1 MMFQENTQSYA
12 LMMQESTR
20 SGKGKAVMLLSLLLG
35 VGFVAL
41 LSLSHTNTPAEDT
54 INMATMP
61 MASPLTKAN
70 PAKVWPSLR
79 SKYQSMQQPSRTWQP
94 SRDGQIMQSMQARQP
109 AMPLSALKSPDAY
122 PVANVED
129 QSDPMDRRGMLA
141 AALGLA
147 GVATMGQAAN
157 AAVFD
162 NDESAFGKSTVP
174 GDVSIATAKKAETLP
189 KAQDLTSYNKV
200 MYKEGAKSSN
210 PAPVIDAPP
219 AVPLVLAALSVA
231 AAGLIPALLSP
242 GQTALDA
249 QLGAEKGQRASL
261 EKDRRKLQQGG
272 KKQWW
277 GAGNVREPKQKR

>member
-1 MMFQENTQSYA
+1 MFQETTQSYA
-12 LMMQESTR
+12 LMLQESTH
-20 SGKGKAVMLLSLLLG
+20 SGKGKTVMLLSLLLG

-41 LSLSHTNTPAEDT
+41 LSLPHTHTPAEPAIDM
-54 INMATMP
+54 MA
-61 MASPLTKAN
+61 MASAPTKAN

-79 SKYQSMQQPSRTWQP
+79 SRYLSTQPSRTWQS

-109 AMPLSALKSPDAY
+109 VPPLSALRSPDAY
-122 PVANVED
+122 PVASVES
-129 QSDPMDRRGMLA
+129 QSDPMGRRGMLA
-141 AALGLA
+141 AALGFA
-147 GVATMGQAAN
+147 AATTMGQAAN

-189 KAQDLTSYNKV
+189 KAQDLTAYNKV
-200 MYKEGAKSSN
+200 MVKEGVKPSTNAN
-210 PAPVIDAPP
+210 PVIDAPP

-231 AAGLIPALLSP
+231 GAGLIPALLSP

-249 QLGAEKGQRASL
+249 QLGNEKDQRANL
-261 EKDRRKLQQGG
+261 EKNRRTLQKQG

-277 GAGNVREPKQKR
+277 GAKAVQERKLR

>member
-1 MMFQENTQSYA
+1 
-12 LMMQESTR
+12 
-20 SGKGKAVMLLSLLLG
+20 
-35 VGFVAL
+35 
-41 LSLSHTNTPAEDT
+41 
-54 INMATMP
+54 
-61 MASPLTKAN
+61 
-70 PAKVWPSLR
+70 
-79 SKYQSMQQPSRTWQP
+79 
-94 SRDGQIMQSMQARQP
+94 
-109 AMPLSALKSPDAY
+109 
-122 PVANVED
+122 
-129 QSDPMDRRGMLA
+129 MLA

-147 GVATMGQAAN
+147 AATTMGQAAN

-231 AAGLIPALLSP
+231 GAGLIPALLSP

-249 QLGAEKGQRASL
+249 QLGNEKDQRANL
-261 EKDRRKLQQGG
+261 EKNRRTLQKQG

-277 GAGNVREPKQKR
+277 GAKAVQERKLR